1 MGLHVVKMVWLMY
14 RPTHSTLQLGG
25 REIFLR
31 EDRED
36 FELTGSSGSRSTS
49 FRADRGGASGRGPA
63 SQSGVAVIGRRLFVN
78 NLSPETTWQRLKDYF
93 RICGNVVYTDVFAVS
108 SEVQVLTLDALL
120 KLQHGVAAC
129 G

>member
-1 MGLHVVKMVWLMY
+1 MYMGLHVMKMVWLTY
-14 RPTHSTLQLGG
+14 TPTHSALQLGG

-49 FRADRGGASGRGPA
+49 FRADRGGAPGRGPA
-63 SQSGVAVIGRRLFVN
+63 ARSGVAVIGRRLFVN

-93 RICGNVVYTDVFAVS
+93 RICGNVVHTDVFTVS
-108 SEVQVLTLDALL
+108 NGVLLLTFATLL
-120 KLQHGVAAC
+120 K
-129 G
+129 